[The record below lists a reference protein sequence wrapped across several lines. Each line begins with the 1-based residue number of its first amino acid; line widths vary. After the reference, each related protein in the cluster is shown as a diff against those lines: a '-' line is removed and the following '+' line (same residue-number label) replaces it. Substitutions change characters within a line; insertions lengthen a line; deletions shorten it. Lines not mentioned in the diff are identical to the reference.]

1 MGFDDRSNV
10 QPIFSGPQATG
21 TAPASE
27 VPLPQVS
34 LPMGGGAIQGL
45 GEKFSTNPM
54 TGTSALS
61 VPLPLSASR
70 SGFGPSLSIDYD
82 SGSGNGIFGVGWSL
96 SLPAVTRKTD
106 KGLPQYRDSDE
117 SDVFILSGSEDLV
130 PVLRQSEHGKWER
143 AEFEREGFVVRPYR
157 PRVEGLFARIERWTN
172 MRDGEMHWRA
182 ITKANALTIYGD
194 SPATRVSDPE
204 HPWRVFKWLISS
216 SYDERG
222 NAIRYEYAVE
232 DLRGVDL
239 ERPCENRRTPP
250 CNRYPKRIW
259 YGNREPLRYG
269 DPEPGPTQ
277 WMFELV
283 FDFGNEGWSPSRST
297 DGDYYVEL
305 ADVSP
310 AREWPAR
317 EDAFSSFRSTFE
329 IRTYRLCRR
338 TLMFH
343 RFPDELG
350 VCRYLVRS
358 TEFEYQD
365 KAAGAFLV
373 RIEQSG
379 YKRLRES
386 VYLRKSIPPLDL
398 RYSESPLEA
407 ERPGPFKVN
416 DAETANLPE
425 GVDGGR
431 YRWADLYGEGIAGVL
446 SEQGGGWYF
455 KRNLGGGRFTAE
467 ALIAGK
473 PATAKLGR
481 ATQQLM
487 DVDGDGGL
495 DLVDLSL
502 GTAGFYERTRIPGDA
517 AGLEAGWG
525 QFHPFAHQPVVDWN
539 SGNLRFVDLTGD
551 GIPDILITEDAVL
564 QWCPSLL
571 KEGFGAAVRVPAPI
585 DEDEGPQ
592 VLFADPTQSIH
603 LADMSGDGLSD
614 IVRIRNGEVCYWPN
628 LGYGKFGAKIVLD
641 RSPWFDEPDLFDNR
655 RIRLAD
661 TDGSGMTDILY
672 LAGTEVH
679 IYLNLCGNA
688 LSPRKTVRG
697 LPHPGRHTI
706 SAIDLLGRG
715 TTCLVWSSPLRSDE
729 LRPLRYIDL
738 MRGTKP
744 HLLTRILNNLGA
756 ETVIGYASSTEFY
769 LADRAAGRPW
779 LTALPFPVHVVKRVE
794 CFDFVSRRR
803 CVSRTSYHHGYF
815 DGVEREFRGFGRVDR
830 IDSEEFESGAERLFP
845 AAVND
850 DEAWRSPP
858 TLIKTW
864 YHTGVF
870 LGADRVSRHLAHEY
884 YREDGERDQIALDD
898 TILQD
903 GLTGEEA
910 REACRGLKGTT
921 LRQEIYALDGSDAQQ
936 RPYSAS
942 GSNATVRLLQPRGC
956 NPYCVVFAH
965 PRERVA
971 LSYERRLYPVGGALR
986 ADPRVTQGVTLEV
999 DDYGNILK
1007 SVSIAHGRRF
1017 PDASERLTDEDHVIQ
1032 ATILATATE
1041 NAYTNAVLQ
1050 RCNYRAPELSRSRG
1064 YQLVHL
1070 GSPRNGARIFS
1081 FEEIA
1086 DRLAEASDGRHDLAP
1101 DDVSAEEAT
1110 GTGVYRR
1117 LIQETRIRFRSDD
1130 LDRLLPLGELEPLAL
1145 PGETYSLALTS
1156 DLISKAYGDKAPEA
1170 DRALRGDGGY
1180 RDLDCDG
1187 VLWTPSGRVFY
1198 SWDAADDPAA
1208 ELAEARRH
1216 FFLPKRFRDPFGNVT
1231 RVRYDP
1237 HDLAVIETC
1246 DALDNV
1252 VRARLDYRVL
1262 EVWEV
1267 IDPNGNRMQGAFDA
1281 LSRVAGVAVMGKS
1294 DESLGDTLEGFV
1306 SDLPERVAL
1315 EHIADPLK
1323 DPDAILHGATTRF
1336 VYDLFAF
1343 DRTRHEAQPQPAT
1356 VYNLTR
1362 ETHVS
1367 DLAPGQRSRVQHAFS
1382 YLDGFSRP
1390 AQRKLQ
1396 AEPGPIPECDVSE
1409 GNPRWIGDSWTLY
1422 NNAGLPVRV
1431 YEPFFSATHR
1441 FEFAA
1446 ICGVASTNLYDPL
1459 GRVVARLNPDHTF
1472 QKTVIDPWR
1481 QEDWDVNDTVLVD
1494 PATDPDIGP
1503 LARRLPRQDYW
1514 PTWFE
1519 QRVNGELGPA
1529 EEDAARKTA
1538 AHADTPT
1545 IGLFDPLGR
1554 GFLSIAH
1561 NRVERDGAAVNTFLS
1576 TRSRLDIQGNV
1587 RVAIDALGRPFI
1599 RYDYDLRSRLIHQA
1613 SADAGGRWVVGD
1625 VGDCPMLTY
1634 NSRGYRVRTEYDG
1647 LRRPT
1652 SIFVRAGESHE
1663 RLAERAEY
1671 GELQPDAEARNL
1683 RGQLY
1688 RSIDEA
1694 GVATSAPFDF
1704 KGNLLRSERRL
1715 LSDDRGEVDWSKSPQ
1730 LEDESFAT
1738 ETAYDA
1744 LNRPRALTAPDRS
1757 VVRPVFNEA
1766 NLVERLEVR
1775 LKGDGEF
1782 RPYVS
1787 RIEYNARGQRTAV
1800 RYGNGVESRTSYD
1813 PLTFR
1818 LVHVKTA
1825 RRGGPDLQDLRYVYD
1840 PVGNVVSTADDAQQ
1854 KVYFRNRV
1862 VGASSG
1868 YVYDAIYR
1876 LIEAD
1881 GREHASTPG
1890 RPQTSDFDAGR
1901 THLLSPGDGHAM
1913 HRYRERYR
1921 YDAVGNILEL
1931 IHTAPDQ
1938 GSWHR
1943 RYEYDEISV
1952 NNHLTRTKVGEAR
1965 EHYAYD
1971 LDGNLIRMPHLHVM
1985 EWDFRDQLAST
1996 SAQVTH
2002 AETAETTFYRYESAG
2017 ARVRK
2022 THADSHGRRRH
2033 ERIYLGVFELYRE
2046 YDRDGVR
2053 HERTTLNVGVDDR
2066 RFVLIEASA
2075 EETTIRYQFDNLIGS
2090 VGLELDEHGAIIS
2103 YEEYYPFGGT
2113 SYQAGRSVVEVKCK
2127 RYRYTG
2133 KERDEESGLYYYGA
2147 RYYASWLG
2155 RWTSCDPAGFVDGP
2169 NLFAYVLN
2177 NPVGANDPYGT
2188 QAADEPKEEFYADG
2202 TDPETG
2208 AYESYSV
2215 TPDLETNEYVE
2226 FEPDTITVSPEKT
2239 NASPP
2244 GHTDAESPQIFFES
2258 EPFDGDAL
2266 MAQVNE
2272 ALQQTETPDYKA
2284 AVGMAMA
2291 EQARQA
2297 EFEKEMK
2304 DEAELEKELPGLG
2317 GSLIPFYGNGK
2328 SFKVHFKHGNY
2339 GRATFYAV
2347 MTISDVFMVK
2357 SLWAGIGKAG
2367 VRAAGTA
2374 LATRIGRG
2382 GGAEL
2387 AEEGLISFGQKRIA
2401 PTFRLYSEASESIRG
2416 RSLVEVAEGLKAG
2429 NISPNELPVSYFVHE
2444 GKKIAVNNRGLAALR
2459 MAGMEPTIATRVPA
2473 TTELLER
2480 LAERPIDSFHR
2491 IPGLRIAVTNEKSGA
2506 GHLYTVITR

>member
-1 MGFDDRSNV
+1 MGFDARSNA
-10 QPIFSGPQATG
+10 QADPSSPQATG
-21 TAPASE
+21 GNSAMLS
-27 VPLPQVS
+27 PLPQVS
-34 LPMGGGAIQGL
+34 LPKGGGAIQGL

-61 VPLPLSASR
+61 LPLPVSAAR

-82 SGSGNGIFGVGWSL
+82 SGSGNGVFGVGWSL
-96 SLPAVTRKTD
+96 SLPAITRKTD
-106 KGLPQYRDSDE
+106 KGLPQYRDSEE

-130 PVLRQSEHGKWER
+130 RVLRQDEHRSSER
-143 AEFEREGFVVRPYR
+143 VEFERDGFVVRPYR
-157 PRVEGLFARIERWTN
+157 PRVEGLFSRIELWTN
-172 MRDGEMHWRA
+172 TRDGEIHWRA
-182 ITKANALTIYGD
+182 ITKTNVLTIYGD

-204 HPWRVFKWLISS
+204 RPWRVFKWLISS
-216 SYDERG
+216 SYDGRG
-222 NAIRYEYAVE
+222 NAIRYEYAAE
-232 DLRGVDL
+232 DLSGVDL
-239 ERPCENRRTPP
+239 RRPCESRRAPP

-269 DPEPGPTQ
+269 DNEPARTE
-277 WMFELV
+277 WMFEVV
-283 FDFGNEGWSPSRST
+283 FDFGDEGWSRTRSS
-297 DGDYYVEL
+297 DGDDYVEL
-305 ADVSP
+305 ADASP
-310 AREWPAR
+310 AKEWPAR
-317 EDAFSSFRSTFE
+317 DDAFSSFRSTFE

-338 TLMFH
+338 ALIFH
-343 RFPDELG
+343 RFPEELG
-350 VCRYLVRS
+350 ASRYLVRS

-365 KAAGAFLV
+365 KAIGAFLV
-373 RIEQSG
+373 RITQSG
-379 YKRLRES
+379 YKHSRER
-386 VYLRKSIPPLDL
+386 VYLSKSIPPLDL
-398 RYSESPLEA
+398 RYSEGPLEA
-407 ERPGPFKVN
+407 ERPGPFEVK
-416 DAETANLPE
+416 DAETADLPE

-455 KRNLGGGRFTAE
+455 KRNLGGGRFAAE
-467 ALIAGK
+467 TLIAGK
-473 PATAKLGR
+473 PATARLDG
-481 ATQQLM
+481 ADQQLM

-495 DLVDLSL
+495 DLVDLSP
-502 GTAGFYERTRIPGDA
+502 GAAGFYERARTPGDA
-517 AGLEAGWG
+517 AGLDAGWG
-525 QFHPFAHQPVVDWN
+525 QFRPFDNQPVVDWN
-539 SGNLRFVDLTGD
+539 GDNLRLVDLTGD

-564 QWCPSLL
+564 QWRPSLL
-571 KEGFGAAVRVPAPI
+571 KEGFGAAVRIPAPI
-585 DEDEGPQ
+585 DEDEGPL

-603 LADMSGDGLSD
+603 LADMSGDGLAD

-628 LGYGKFGAKIVLD
+628 QGYGKFGAKIVLD
-641 RSPWFDEPDLFDNR
+641 HSPWFDEPDLFDNR

-661 TDGSGMTDILY
+661 TDGSGVTDILY
-672 LAGTEVH
+672 LAGAEVH
-679 IYLNLCGNA
+679 IYLNFCGNA

-697 LPHPGRHTI
+697 LPYPGRHTI
-706 SAIDLLGRG
+706 AALDLLGRG
-715 TTCLVWSSPLRSDE
+715 TTCLVWSSALRSDE
-729 LRPLRYIDL
+729 LRPLRYVDL

-744 HLLTRILNNLGA
+744 HLLTRIVNNLGA
-756 ETVIGYASSTEFY
+756 ETVISYASSTEFY
-769 LADRAAGRPW
+769 LEDRAAGRPW
-779 LTALPFPVHVVKRVE
+779 LTALPLPVYVVKRVE
-794 CFDFVSRRR
+794 CFDFVSRRC
-803 CVSRTSYHHGYF
+803 CVSSTSYHHGYF
-815 DGVEREFRGFGRVDR
+815 DGIEREFRGFGRVDR

-845 AAVND
+845 AAVNE

-858 TLIKTW
+858 TLTKTW

-884 YREDGERDQIALDD
+884 YREDGERDQIVLDD
-898 TILQD
+898 TILPD

-921 LRQEIYALDGSDAQQ
+921 LRQEIYALDGSEAQH

-942 GSNATVRLLQPRGC
+942 GSNATVRLLQPRGG

-971 LSYERRLYPVGGALR
+971 LNYERRLYPVGGALR

-999 DDYGNILK
+999 DDYGNVLK
-1007 SVSIAHGRRF
+1007 SVSIAYGRRF
-1017 PDASERLTDEDHVIQ
+1017 PDPSEGLSEQDRVTQ
-1032 ATILATATE
+1032 ATILGTATE
-1041 NAYTNAVLQ
+1041 NAYTNPVLE
-1050 RCNYRAPELSRSRG
+1050 RSKYRAPGLSQSRG

-1070 GSPRNGARIFS
+1070 GSPPKSARIFS
-1081 FEEIA
+1081 FDEIA
-1086 DRLAEASDGRHDLAP
+1086 DRLAEASDGRHDLTP
-1101 DDVSAEEAT
+1101 DDERAEGAT
-1110 GTGVYRR
+1110 GPGTYRR

-1130 LDRLLPLGELEPLAL
+1130 LNRLLPLGELEPLAL
-1145 PGETYSLALTS
+1145 PGETYSLAFTP
-1156 DLISKAYGDKAPEA
+1156 DLISRAYGDKASEA
-1170 DRALRGDGGY
+1170 DRALRGEGGY
-1180 RDLDCDG
+1180 RDLDGDG

-1237 HDLAVIETC
+1237 HDLAVIETR
-1246 DALDNV
+1246 DPLDNV

-1267 IDPNGNRMQGAFDA
+1267 VDPNGNRMQGAFDA

-1294 DESLGDTLEGFV
+1294 DENLGDTLEGFV
-1306 SDLPERVAL
+1306 ADLPERVEL
-1315 EHIADPLK
+1315 KHIADPLN
-1323 DPDAILHGATTRF
+1323 DPDAILLGATTRF

-1343 DRTRHEAQPQPAT
+1343 DRTRHEARPQPAT
-1356 VYNLTR
+1356 VYDLTR

-1367 DLAPGQRSRVQHAFS
+1367 DLAPGQRSKIQHAFS

-1396 AEPGPIPECDVSE
+1396 AEPGPIPERDIPE
-1409 GNPRWIGDSWTLY
+1409 ANPRWIGDGWTIY
-1422 NNAGLPVRV
+1422 NNAGLPVRT
-1431 YEPFFSATHR
+1431 YEPFFSPTHR
-1441 FEFAA
+1441 FEFTA
-1446 ICGVASTNLYDPL
+1446 ISGVASTNLYDPL
-1459 GRVVARLNPDHTF
+1459 GRAVAILNPNHTF

-1481 QEDWDVNDTVLVD
+1481 QQDWDVNDTVLVD
-1494 PATDPDIGP
+1494 PAADPDIGP

-1514 PTWFE
+1514 PTWF
-1519 QRVNGELGPA
+1519 QHRVNGELGPVEA
-1529 EEDAARKTA
+1529 DAARKAA

-1545 IGLFDPLGR
+1545 TGFFDPLGR
-1554 GFLSIAH
+1554 GFLSVAH

-1587 RVAIDALGRPFI
+1587 RVAIDPLERPFI
-1599 RYDYDLRSRLIHQA
+1599 RYGYDLRSRLLHQS
-1613 SADAGGRWVVGD
+1613 SADAGERWLISD
-1625 VGDCPMLTY
+1625 VGDSQMLAY
-1634 NSRGYRVRTEYDG
+1634 NSRGFRVRTEYDG

-1652 SIFVRAGESHE
+1652 SIFVRAGEGHE
-1663 RLAERAEY
+1663 RLTERAEY
-1671 GELQPDAEARNL
+1671 GELQPDAAARNL

-1688 RSIDEA
+1688 RQFDEA
-1694 GVATSAPFDF
+1694 GAAISARYDF

-1715 LSDDRGEVDWSKSPQ
+1715 LRDYRGEVDWSKSPQ
-1730 LEDESFAT
+1730 LEEDFFGS
-1738 ETAYDA
+1738 ETDYDA

-1766 NLVERLEVR
+1766 NLVERLDVR
-1775 LKGDGEF
+1775 LKGASAF
-1782 RPYVS
+1782 QPYVS
-1787 RIEYNARGQRTAV
+1787 RIAYNARGQRISV
-1800 RYGNGVESRTSYD
+1800 RYANGVENRTSYD

-1818 LVHVKTA
+1818 LSHVKTV
-1825 RRGGPDLQDLRYVYD
+1825 RSGGPDLQDLRYVYD
-1840 PVGNVVSTADDAQQ
+1840 PVGNIVSTADDAQQ
-1854 KVYFRNRV
+1854 TVYFRNHV
-1862 VGASSG
+1862 VGASSS
-1868 YVYDAIYR
+1868 YAYDAVYR

-1890 RPQTSDFDAGR
+1890 RPQTSDFDADR
-1901 THLLSPGDGHAM
+1901 SHLLLPGDGQAM

-1921 YDAVGNILEL
+1921 YDSVGNILEL
-1931 IHTAPDQ
+1931 IHTAPDR
-1938 GSWHR
+1938 GSWRR
-1943 RYEYDEISV
+1943 RYLYDEIGA
-1952 NNHLTRTKVGEAR
+1952 NNHLTQTQVGEAHER
-1965 EHYAYD
+1965 YAYD
-1971 LDGNLIRMPHLHVM
+1971 LDGNLIRTPHLHAM
-1985 EWDFRDQLAST
+1985 EWDFRDQLAAT
-1996 SAQVTH
+1996 SAQAAE
-2002 AETAETTFYRYESAG
+2002 AETAETTYYRYNAAG

-2022 THADSHGRRRH
+2022 THADRRGHRRH
-2033 ERIYLGVFELYRE
+2033 ERIYLGIFELYRE
-2046 YDRDGVR
+2046 YDRDGVS

-2066 RFVLIEASA
+2066 RFALIETSA

-2113 SYQAGRSVVEVKCK
+2113 SYQGGRSVVEVKRK

-2226 FEPDTITVSPEKT
+2226 FEPDVITASPEKT

-2244 GHTDAESPQIFFES
+2244 GHTDAESPKIVFES
-2258 EPFDGDAL
+2258 RPFDVDAWL
-2266 MAQVNE
+2266 AGVNE
-2272 ALQQTETPDYKA
+2272 ALQQTETPEYKA
-2284 AVGMAMA
+2284 ALGMAMA

-2304 DEAELEKELPGLG
+2304 DEAELDKELPGLG
-2317 GSLIPFYGNGK
+2317 GSMIPFYGNGK
-2328 SFKVHFKHGNY
+2328 SFLVHLKHGNY
-2339 GRATFYAV
+2339 GRATFYAI
-2347 MTISDVFMVK
+2347 MTVGDALIVK
-2357 SLWAGIGKAG
+2357 SLVVGVGKAG
-2367 VRAAGTA
+2367 VKAAGAA
-2374 LATRIGRG
+2374 LLTRAGRT

-2387 AEEGLISFGQKRIA
+2387 AEEGLIHFGQKRIA
-2401 PTFRLYSEASESIRG
+2401 PTFRLYSEGSELIRG
-2416 RSLVEVAEGLKAG
+2416 RSLVDVAEDLKAG
-2429 NISPNELPVSYFVHE
+2429 VISPNDLPVSYFVE
-2444 GKKIAVNNRGLAALR
+2444 GGKKIAVNNRGLAALR
-2459 MAGMEPTIATRVPA
+2459 LAGMEPTIASKVPA
-2473 TTELLER
+2473 TSELLAR

-2491 IPGLRIAVTNEKSGA
+2491 IPGLRIAVTTEKSGA